1 MTVVLTNDVPGFT
14 RKQSE
19 QTLLLQ
25 ADRYATLLTNSPDG
39 FSIMSANGE
48 LREVNKAYCEMSG
61 YSREELLR
69 MKVFELEEKKTA
81 KKIARYIKKVK
92 QTGFE
97 RFEIGHKKKDG
108 TIMAAEVSASY
119 RPGAD
124 EILAFFR
131 DITERK
137 RVEEQRRQYEEE
149 LKKARKMAEYENEA
163 KTRFLATASHDL
175 RQPIQAMHLLAHILV
190 NSELAPETIDIAV
203 RMQEAVDGLGEMLN
217 ALLDISKL
225 DAGLINPELS
235 YFRLGE
241 LFRQLTDEYLP
252 AARESGIALRC
263 LDSNI
268 FVHSDHN
275 LLTRILRNLISN
287 AIKYTPTGTVLIG
300 ARRCGSHA
308 RIQVLDTGVGIK
320 AEELER
326 VFEEFH
332 QVGNIARD
340 RREGLG
346 LGLAIVK
353 RLASLLEHIVEVSSV
368 VGRGTCFSIK
378 VPVTAESRCGLQPMS
393 DSQLLLEIPYEGA
406 EILVVDDEVDI
417 REGLKVSL
425 LQWGYTVNVA
435 ENFEQAIAAVKE
447 ESPPVLVIAD
457 YRLGT
462 KTGIDVIRTVRRQTK
477 RKIGALLLTGDAME
491 KTSREATRLGVQL
504 LRKPISAE
512 QLHRAVVETLK
523 MT

>member
-1 MTVVLTNDVPGFT
+1 M
-14 RKQSE
+14 
-19 QTLLLQ
+19 
-25 ADRYATLLTNSPDG
+25 
-39 FSIMSANGE
+39 
-48 LREVNKAYCEMSG
+48 
-61 YSREELLR
+61 
-69 MKVFELEEKKTA
+69 
-81 KKIARYIKKVK
+81 
-92 QTGFE
+92 
-97 RFEIGHKKKDG
+97 
-108 TIMAAEVSASY
+108 
-119 RPGAD
+119 
-124 EILAFFR
+124 
-131 DITERK
+131 
-137 RVEEQRRQYEEE
+137 
-149 LKKARKMAEYENEA
+149 
-163 KTRFLATASHDL
+163 
-175 RQPIQAMHLLAHILV
+175 
-190 NSELAPETIDIAV
+190 
-203 RMQEAVDGLGEMLN
+203 
-217 ALLDISKL
+217 
-225 DAGLINPELS
+225 
-235 YFRLGE
+235 
-241 LFRQLTDEYLP
+241 
-252 AARESGIALRC
+252 
-263 LDSNI
+263 
-268 FVHSDHN
+268 
-275 LLTRILRNLISN
+275 
-287 AIKYTPTGTVLIG
+287 
-300 ARRCGSHA
+300 
-308 RIQVLDTGVGIK
+308 LDTGVGIK
-320 AEELER
+320 VEELER
-326 VFEEFH
+326 IFEEFH

-378 VPVTAESRCGLQPMS
+378 VPVTAESRGGLQPMA

-462 KTGIDVIRTVRRQTK
+462 KTGIDVIRAVRRQTK